1 MHTLCIHYAYITLI
15 IFSHK
20 AACFYVVAMRRRLNL
35 RKWRVK
41 KNNVAPVARL
51 RCQEYFCIPCSVFE
65 NDETVKGW
73 KAGTSVAYCELCFRE
88 VMEESEKV
96 AGKYDSDESRKDR
109 DLAKQEER
117 SSKKR
122 KSIKED
128 TTKRSV

>member
-1 MHTLCIHYAYITLI
+1 M
-15 IFSHK
+15 
-20 AACFYVVAMRRRLNL
+20 
-35 RKWRVK
+35 
-41 KNNVAPVARL
+41 
-51 RCQEYFCIPCSVFE
+51 FE

-73 KAGTSVAYCELCFRE
+73 KAGTSVAYCFRE

-128 TTKRSV
+128 RTKRSV

>member
-1 MHTLCIHYAYITLI
+1 M
-15 IFSHK
+15 
-20 AACFYVVAMRRRLNL
+20 
-35 RKWRVK
+35 
-41 KNNVAPVARL
+41 
-51 RCQEYFCIPCSVFE
+51 FE

-73 KAGTSVAYCELCFRE
+73 KAGTSVTYCEPCFRE
-88 VMEESEKV
+88 VMEESKKV

>member
-1 MHTLCIHYAYITLI
+1 MAGKEEQCC
-15 IFSHK
+15 SS
-20 AACFYVVAMRRRLNL
+20 CF
-35 RKWRVK
+35 
-41 KNNVAPVARL
+41 NNTKYTCL
-51 RCQEYFCIPCSVFE
+51 RCQEYFYIPCSVFE

-73 KAGTSVAYCELCFRE
+73 KAGTSVAYCEPCFRE

>member
-1 MHTLCIHYAYITLI
+1 MAGKEEQCY
-15 IFSHK
+15 SS
-20 AACFYVVAMRRRLNL
+20 CF
-35 RKWRVK
+35 
-41 KNNVAPVARL
+41 NNTKYTCL
-51 RCQEYFCIPCSVFE
+51 RCQEYFCFPCSVFE

-73 KAGTSVAYCELCFRE
+73 KVGTSVTYCEPCYRE
-88 VMEESEKV
+88 VMEESKKV